1 MAALSQAARMAAHVL
16 SLSRIPVP
24 DPVRRL
30 FEGFWVVPTLM
41 SLIGALLAAGV
52 QYLPAAFVPG
62 IALDAL
68 GLMDVGGARAALS
81 AVASGVMSVASIVF
95 SLTFVT
101 LSITAQQLS
110 PRMLD
115 FVLRERAVQ
124 MLIGMALATFLFA
137 STALTF
143 GDGREAWRLALAAVI
158 SLGMAAM
165 ALATVV
171 AFAHRMTL
179 VMRPDEMVALRGAAF
194 VKAVNALALAPHGCV
209 AADAAQAA
217 ILRRTLAQARPLRVS
232 GAGYVGAMES
242 AALVDI
248 AARHDARLMIDVR
261 ANAFL
266 APGMIFGRADGLDPD
281 CDRDVI
287 AALLLTDRRTLGA
300 AASYEAQALSEA
312 AIRALSPGI
321 NDPATALSCVNRLFE
336 GASAFALNP
345 PAPEAFADR
354 KGVARLVRAR
364 FDLRALLAD
373 AIAPISYYG
382 DGDPRI
388 AATLIALAGHLR
400 EQAPRAADR
409 EALAAFAADVRARS
423 GRGRH
428 ERAPQGPAG
437 G

>member
-1 MAALSQAARMAAHVL
+1 MSAPSRL
-16 SLSRIPVP
+16 SLPTMPIPG
-24 DPVRRL
+24 PVRRL

-41 SLIGALLAAGV
+41 SIAGALLAAV
-52 QYLPAAFVPG
+52 VKFMPAGFMPDG
-62 IALDAL
+62 ALDVL
-68 GLMDVGGARAALS
+68 GTIGVEGARAAMS
-81 AVASGVMSVASIVF
+81 AVATGVMSMASIVF

-124 MLIGMALATFLFA
+124 LLIGMALATFLFA
-137 STALTF
+137 SAALTF
-143 GDGREAWRLALAAVI
+143 GDAGEAWRLALSALVSLAMAAVA
-158 SLGMAAM
+158 LG
-165 ALATVV
+165 TVV

-179 VMRPDEMVALRGAAF
+179 VMRPDEMVAQRGAAF
-194 VKAVNALALAPHGCV
+194 VKAVADLSAAPRGCA
-209 AADAAQAA
+209 AADAAQTA
-217 ILRRTLAQARPLRVS
+217 ILRRTLGQARPLRAPGS
-232 GAGYVGAMES
+232 GYVGAIGS
-242 AALVDI
+242 GALVAI

-281 CDRDVI
+281 HDGDVA
-287 AALLLTDRRTLGA
+287 AALLLTDRRTLA
-300 AASYEAQALSEA
+300 APASYEAQALSEA

-321 NDPATALSCVNRLFE
+321 NDPATALSCINRLFE
-336 GASAFALNP
+336 GASAFTLNP
-345 PAPEAFADR
+345 PAPEAFVDD
-354 KGVARLVRAR
+354 KGVPRVLRAR

-373 AIAPISYYG
+373 AIEPISFYG

-409 EALAAFAADVRARS
+409 EALAAFVAAVRARS
-423 GRGRH
+423 GRGRQ
-428 ERAPQGPAG
+428 ERAPGLAG
-437 G
+437 